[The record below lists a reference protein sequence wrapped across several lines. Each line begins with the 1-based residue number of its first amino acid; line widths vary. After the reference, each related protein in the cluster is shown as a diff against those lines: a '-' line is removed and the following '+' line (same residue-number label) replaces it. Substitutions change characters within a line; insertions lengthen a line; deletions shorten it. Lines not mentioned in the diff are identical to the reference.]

1 MKKLFSLVCAFFIS
15 ITIFAQD
22 FNLSM
27 ADCGTKQWG
36 TVSVSGNVITFGGA
50 WDCGIGWWL
59 DGEPLTAYRRV
70 TLTYEAFDGQVALNV
85 SYDKDG
91 QDNVQVIGTAG
102 GTKVSVDLDPAKKA
116 HVYSIYIQT
125 SKMGKLTVKSCVLEG
140 GADPYDLTGKTEVVL
155 NQEAGENCVKV
166 FQEELERLNPNDVVV
181 CILNCLNAEKQKGWG
196 IGKIVAMDDWTNSQY
211 DMMNKC
217 NGLGQSEYK
226 FLVSELIG
234 FAQKGGTDWYI
245 GPESGVAGVI
255 FNNYAGDS
263 EIVSVKCYSANPQ
276 GVENTQVQEKAHKVI
291 EDGMLYIIKNGV
303 KYNALGSPVR

>member
-15 ITIFAQD
+15 ITIFAQ
-22 FNLSM
+22 NLTLSM
-27 ADCGTKQWG
+27 ADCGETKWG
-36 TVSVSGNVITFGGA
+36 EVSINGNEITFGPA
-50 WDCGIGWWL
+50 WECGIGWWL
-59 DGEPLTAYRRV
+59 GGGPLTAYHRV
-70 TLTYEAFDGQVALNV
+70 TLTYEAFDGQVALSV
-85 SYDKDG
+85 GYDESGSDFA
-91 QDNVQVIGTAG
+91 QAIGTAG
-102 GTKVSVDLDPAKKA
+102 GTKVSIDLDPTKSA
-116 HVYSIYIQT
+116 HVYKIWIQT
-125 SKMGKLTVKSCVLEG
+125 SKMGKLTVKSCVVEG
-140 GADPYDLTGKTEVVL
+140 GADPLDLTGKTEVVL
-155 NQEAGENCVKV
+155 NQEPGENCVKV

-181 CILNCLNAEKQKGWG
+181 CTLNCLNASKELGWG

-217 NGLGQSEYK
+217 NGLGISEYK
-226 FLVSELIG
+226 FLVSDLIG
-234 FAQKGGTDWYI
+234 FAKKGGTEWYI

-255 FNNYAGDS
+255 FNSYGGDS